1 MKNIFA
7 AIVTIIMLGIIFI
20 SGMPPKDYTFKLT
33 DAQVQLLWQVMDQ
46 STAPHLQ
53 VKEIQAVIQ
62 SQYQAQID
70 TTQKK

>member
-7 AIVTIIMLGIIFI
+7 GVVTIIMLGIIFV

-33 DAQVQLLWQVMDQ
+33 EAQVATLWQCLEA
-46 STAPHLQ
+46 SNAPHLQ
-53 VKEIQAVIQ
+53 VKEIQSVIQ
-62 SQYQAQID
+62 SQYQAQQD